1 MKNKRKRIEKKDLP
15 GYPHYPQS
23 EDILNNA
30 KRIDSDPENLSSS
43 NKHDPSEF
51 KKIKTKDLPPD
62 ASPEIVRGT
71 SADVTKDDLKM
82 LGRRD
87 RDLDEGEDE
96 LLLPGLEIGPDL
108 SGDDL
113 DVPGSELDDDEE
125 DIGSEDEENNFY
137 SRGQD

>member
-1 MKNKRKRIEKKDLP
+1 
-15 GYPHYPQS
+15 
-23 EDILNNA
+23 
-30 KRIDSDPENLSSS
+30 
-43 NKHDPSEF
+43 
-51 KKIKTKDLPPD
+51 
-62 ASPEIVRGT
+62 VRGT